1 MSKKSSTSKRYP
13 ADFKADA
20 VALAC
25 SPGRNV
31 TEVARELGISSE
43 GLRGWVRQ
51 ARIDGGQGPAGAATT
66 DEKAELARVKREL
79 AEVKKANAIL
89 LKAAAFFA
97 KELVE

>member
-1 MSKKSSTSKRYP
+1 MSKRYS
-13 ADFKADA
+13 AEFKRDA
-20 VALAC
+20 VSLAC

-51 ARIDGGQGPAGAATT
+51 ARIDSGQGPAGAATT

-89 LKAAAFFA
+89 LKAAAFVCPEQKGA
-97 KELVE
+97 AGVGR